1 MCACSWI
8 RLRGR
13 KKIEKQND
21 NKIYQSSVENNK
33 IMSNFSIENKKYE
46 WKKSSPTV
54 FHVSFCSL
62 TVAKSK
68 HGSKWTCVSPASA
81 KFLRCITPA
90 DSCIFHKSQRT
101 IFYHNKEKWKAL
113 QIVPE
118 LECKILHN
126 DQFHSHHNIYWL
138 FSPFLFLFSFF
149 FGFSEFGSIGALDL
163 VMKNID
169 NEYAARLHN
178 PSVMCPKLNYPHH
191 LEYVIHMRCLSR
203 LIFHY
208 LMQNWF
214 LLPSGKRRD
223 TRLELQDQQ

>member
-21 NKIYQSSVENNK
+21 TKIHQSSVENNK

-46 WKKSSPTV
+46 WKISSPTV

-90 DSCIFHKSQRT
+90 DSCIFHKSQPT

-118 LECKILHN
+118 LECMILHN
-126 DQFHSHHNIYWL
+126 DQFHSHHKYTG
-138 FSPFLFLFSFF
+138 FFPFLCSFF
-149 FGFSEFGSIGALDL
+149 LSFLGL
-163 VMKNID
+163 VNLGPL
-169 NEYAARLHN
+169 RH
-178 PSVMCPKLNYPHH
+178 
-191 LEYVIHMRCLSR
+191 
-203 LIFHY
+203 
-208 LMQNWF
+208 
-214 LLPSGKRRD
+214 
-223 TRLELQDQQ
+223 